1 MFSTPL
7 KRSKTKEGNTIEV
20 LKTNA
25 TLMGKMLISLRS
37 RDGNLDDFFASE
49 IQSYATSLS
58 DLGKLHLPAKK
69 SEIVDLLLHEIV
81 NLPSTY
87 HGKILDGAAIVHMLK
102 TGTATTFAEYS
113 ESLFIPYVIKSI
125 QSVKRLDIVWDQYKP
140 VSLKADTREKRGKLK
155 GIRRKVAASTKL
167 PGNWQ
172 DFLRDETNKE
182 ELFLFLT
189 NAVSCHTF
197 PEGKTVVLTKGVE
210 TQSNQDFSIP
220 DCHQEEADTRMH
232 LKK

>member
-1 MFSTPL
+1 M
-7 KRSKTKEGNTIEV
+7 

-25 TLMGKMLISLRS
+25 TLMGKMLIALWS

-58 DLGKLHLPAKK
+58 DFRKLHLPAKK
-69 SEIVDLLLHEIV
+69 SEIVDLLLHDEIE

-102 TGTATTFAEYS
+102 TGTATTFAQYS
-113 ESLFIPYVIKSI
+113 ESVFIPYVQKCI
-125 QSVKRLDIVWDQYKP
+125 QSVQRVDIVWDQYKQD
-140 VSLKADTREKRGKLK
+140 SLKADTREKRGKLK

-172 DFLRDETNKE
+172 DFLKDDTNKE
-182 ELFLFLT
+182 ELFSFSHKCSLLSHLSWGKNGGLNKRCCNPIQSGFFNATLFPRRSWYK
-189 NAVSCHTF
+189 NV
-197 PEGKTVVLTKGVE
+197 
-210 TQSNQDFSIP
+210 FS
-220 DCHQEEADTRMH
+220 HEAHDW
-232 LKK
+232 KWFNNNKS